1 MMARGSNAEKECRV
15 REKKDNENTRCTSGD
30 WDSKRVEDLRAVNR

>member
-1 MMARGSNAEKECRV
+1 MKAIDSKAEKECGC